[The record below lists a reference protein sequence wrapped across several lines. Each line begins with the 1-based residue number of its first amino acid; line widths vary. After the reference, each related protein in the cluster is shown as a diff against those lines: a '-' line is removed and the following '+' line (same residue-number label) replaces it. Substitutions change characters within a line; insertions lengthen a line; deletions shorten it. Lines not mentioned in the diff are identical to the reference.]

1 MSIEIIASKTYWANY
16 VLKTGGSMFHV
27 LHILMFTITKNGICQ
42 DFGQKP
48 ETVLD
53 IEVKK
58 RVKCKELGS
67 SKHYTCW
74 DAGSRMASQNAAKP
88 VAEPDH

>member
-1 MSIEIIASKTYWANY
+1 
-16 VLKTGGSMFHV
+16 MFHV

-67 SKHYTCW
+67 SKHYTC
-74 DAGSRMASQNAAKP
+74 
-88 VAEPDH
+88 